1 MKMMKIVIVLL
12 LSFGVS
18 NLALA
23 HATIGIFDVNRAVFE
38 TEAWKAQLES
48 LEQEFSEEQATV
60 AELRSELT
68 DLFENLE
75 TNSATLTQTEI
86 RRIQEEGEFKRLRLQ
101 QIGERV
107 QASLRNTQNNF
118 LERYRAL
125 LGNAIDEVYEGGS
138 YDLILRSDSV
148 VASRFTLDVTPEV
161 TAKLNELIASTSQ

>member
-86 RRIQEEGEFKRLRLQ
+86 RRIQEEGE
-101 QIGERV
+101 
-107 QASLRNTQNNF
+107 SLRKLQ
-118 LERYRAL
+118 
-125 LGNAIDEVYEGGS
+125 
-138 YDLILRSDSV
+138 RS
-148 VASRFTLDVTPEV
+148 
-161 TAKLNELIASTSQ
+161 